1 LNNRGTRSSLLVSNR
16 NAFMRVRLLLFA
28 LILLVPGARAQ
39 KVTSVLPQKFGH
51 WVSNG
56 PYKKLAANSEADD
69 RKRAVLSESGF
80 AELGTGT
87 YSLGDKATT
96 LVAYRF
102 QDSSGAYEAFTY
114 LRKPDMTAFDTS
126 LSHTGALSKDR
137 ALLSAGNL
145 VVELA
150 PASDVSMG
158 DLKDLL
164 QQIVIVADKTPFPP
178 IQTFLPKEG
187 RIASSERYALGA
199 VGFRLGAEA
208 AERNDFA
215 GLAEQAG
222 FASGAEAM
230 FARFKN
236 GSQEAVLL
244 LIDYPTPQL
253 AELHVHHLQTILAA
267 NPKLTETSV
276 ERKGSL
282 LSIVLGPSSAA
293 YAAKL
298 RNAVNY
304 ETQVTWNEASQ
315 TATDPPITSTLVKII
330 TGTGVLMVMAVV
342 FGVAFGG
349 VRVITKRLFPG
360 KVFDRPERME
370 VLQLGLSGKPIDPRD
385 LY

>member
-1 LNNRGTRSSLLVSNR
+1 LVSNR
-16 NAFMRVRLLLFA
+16 NVFMRSCSLLLFVA
-28 LILLVPGARAQ
+28 LTLLVPGARAQ
-39 KVTSVLPQKFGH
+39 NASRALPQRFGQ
-51 WVSNG
+51 WAASG
-56 PYKKLAANSEADD
+56 SYKKLAANFGPDES
-69 RKRAVLSESGF
+69 KRAVFSESGF
-80 AELGTGT
+80 AELGSQA
-87 YSLGDKATT
+87 YSLESKTTT
-96 LVAYRF
+96 LTAYRF
-102 QDSSGAYEAFTY
+102 QDSSGAYEAFTC
-114 LRKPDMTAFDTS
+114 LRSPDMTAFDTS
-126 LSHTGALSKDR
+126 LSHTGVLNKER
-137 ALLSAGNL
+137 ALLSAGNV

-158 DLKDLL
+158 DLRDLL
-164 QQIVIVADKTPFPP
+164 QQIVALADKTPFPP
-178 IQTFLPKEG
+178 IQTFLPKEE
-187 RIASSERYALGA
+187 RTASSERYALGA
-199 VGFRLGAEA
+199 AGFRLGAEVL
-208 AERNDFA
+208 ERTDFA
-215 GLAEQAG
+215 ELAEQAG

-230 FARFKN
+230 FARYKN

-253 AELHVHHLQTILAA
+253 AELHLHHLQAALAA
-267 NPKLTETSV
+267 NSKLSETRV

-282 LSIVLGPSSAA
+282 LSIVLAPTSAA
-293 YAAKL
+293 YATRL

-330 TGTGVLMVMAVV
+330 TGTGVLMIMAVV

-370 VLQLGLSGKPIDPRD
+370 VLQLGLSSKPIDPRD